1 MAWINSSDGPC
12 DTCPRRYRPIG
23 GSGPQPASI
32 LAIGERPGKDEQRS
46 GYVFVGKTGRELD
59 ETYLPLA
66 GLDRSDIRV
75 CNAVRCWADNNRTP
89 TEKEVFSCA
98 AHHLPEEIQET
109 EPEIVI
115 LMGSSACRMVPEIR
129 LDMMHGIPQRVDDL
143 FGWSGWCLP
152 MYHPAMGLHES
163 RWMTQLLEDWERL
176 KGWIGNPQPFSI
188 ESTEVDYRLATTRQQ
203 VIDYFVHYGTA
214 TPAVDTESHGE
225 EPWSVQVSAK
235 AGTGLL
241 VRAIDKAALEEL
253 WFWIIGNM
261 ILHHAPVDL
270 NTLDRLRGR
279 PTVTRWRDTMQE
291 AFHLGNLPQGLK
303 PLTYRL
309 FGITMTSWEDVVR
322 PASIRAL
329 ENWMVEAA
337 VVAEMDLHY
346 SEHKHLKTK
355 VKTIVKAGELEKL
368 LKRMMSHVDVSSE
381 YDPWQRLDDFWRDEE
396 NEWQTAYVEA
406 RCGRYPILGIGN
418 CKLDEAVRYGCS
430 DADFTGRVAV
440 ELERRRNDDCWRI
453 AEGDED
459 R

>member
-1 MAWINSSDGPC
+1 
-12 DTCPRRYRPIG
+12 
-23 GSGPQPASI
+23 
-32 LAIGERPGKDEQRS
+32 LAVGERPGKDEQRL
-46 GYVFVGKTGRELD
+46 GAVFVGKTGRELD

-89 TEKEVFSCA
+89 TEKEVVLCA
-98 AHHLPEEIQET
+98 AHHLPQEIEET
-109 EPEIVI
+109 APELVI
-115 LMGSSACRMVPEIR
+115 LMGSSACRLVPQIK

-143 FGWSGWCLP
+143 FGWSGWVVP

-176 KGWIGNPQPFSI
+176 KGWIGGERTEQTSV
-188 ESTEVDYRLATTRQQ
+188 ESTCYVQAVD
-203 VIDYFVHYGTA
+203 VHRYLDCIEA
-214 TPAVDTESHGE
+214 CLDMAVDTEDHGGV
-225 EPWSVQVSAK
+225 PWSVQLSHT
-235 AGTGLL
+235 AGTGVL
-241 VRAIDKAALEEL
+241 VRTDDQSNMGILRQ
-253 WFWIIGNM
+253 WFPATSAEFIFHN
-261 ILHHAPVDL
+261 APHDL
-270 NTLDRLRGR
+270 DVLAKVGMYPQRY
-279 PTVTRWRDTMQE
+279 RDTMQE

-329 ENWMVEAA
+329 ENWMVEAL
-337 VVAEMDLHY
+337 VVAEADLHY
-346 SEHKHLKTK
+346 AEHKHLKTK
-355 VKTIVKAGELEKL
+355 TKTIVKAGELEKL
-368 LKRMMSHVDVSSE
+368 LKRMMSHTDAASD
-381 YDPWQRLDDFWRDEE
+381 YDPWQRLDDFWRDEA

-418 CKLDEAVRYGCS
+418 CRLEDAVRYGCS

-440 ELERRRNDDCWRI
+440 ELEKRRRDAYWTI

-459 R
+459 A